1 MNAKLSGCVAL
12 LALCACNAQPALEI
26 GTPLALQSV
35 AAGNPTT
42 ATADSV
48 AYIAWVSGEGK
59 GDVLFARVTDF
70 NASVPVRVNDVAGDA
85 APHEQAPPQV
95 RVAPDGT
102 VYVVWQNNTHV
113 EGRRFPYS
121 NLRLARSLNGGRSFE
136 PAIFVNDDAGDVPS
150 SHTFHDIA
158 VGSDG
163 TVYVSW
169 IDGRERARAEAAAA
183 PMQLAGH
190 GSHSAPGMPG
200 SDVRVARSTDGGR
213 TFTPGVV
220 VFRGICPCCRTSL
233 AISRDGHVY
242 VAYRSEGESR
252 DIMVSRSTDGGATF
266 GEPVRVH
273 ADNWRIDGCP
283 HAGPSLGVSSD
294 GAVHVSWYTAAD
306 ARQGIWYARS
316 TDGGTSFSAPVAL
329 QTGEWVPVAQ
339 TKLAVDAQDNIWI
352 AWDDRREAQHR
363 VHIALARD
371 GAIERNIDLDAAG
384 KSPALAAS
392 ADAWLTWQAEAGPVA
407 RRFSMH

>member
-1 MNAKLSGCVAL
+1 MTTRLLGPFAL
-12 LALCACNAQPALEI
+12 VALCACSAQPALDAGE
-26 GTPLALQSV
+26 PV
-35 AAGNPTT
+35 AIRSADAGNPTT

-48 AYIAWVSGEGK
+48 AYIAWVSGQGT
-59 GDVLFARVTDF
+59 GDVLFARVTDV
-70 NASVPVRVNDVAGDA
+70 NAGAPVVVNDVAGDA
-85 APHEQAPPQV
+85 APHDQAPPQV

-113 EGRRFPYS
+113 TGRRFPYS

-158 VGSDG
+158 VASDG

-169 IDGRERARAEAAAA
+169 IDGRERARAEATGHA
-183 PMQLAGH
+183 MQPGQH

-220 VFRGICPCCRTSL
+220 VFSGICPCCRTSL
-233 AISRDGHVY
+233 AISGDGHVY

-252 DIMVSRSTDGGATF
+252 DIMVSRSTDSGATF

-294 GAVHVSWYTAAD
+294 GAVHVSWYTAAE

-316 TDGGTSFSAPVAL
+316 TDGAASFSAPVAL
-329 QTGEWVPVAQ
+329 QSGAWVPVAQ
-339 TKLAVDAQDNIWI
+339 TKLAIDAQDNVWI
-352 AWDDRREAQHR
+352 AWDDRREEQHR
-363 VHIALARD
+363 VHLAVARD
-371 GAIERNIDLDAAG
+371 GTIERNIELDAAG
-384 KSPALAAS
+384 KSPALAAG
-392 ADAWLTWQAEAGPVA
+392 ADAWLTWQTEAGPVV
-407 RRFSMH
+407 RRFSMR